1 MATMKIK
8 IDTLPNGYSV
18 TIDGK
23 QMLYFNEQEL
33 LEGMFV
39 HIGLQLGDYM
49 NKQTI
54 HDLMTACATWP
65 EAKKGLVALKDIQEQ
80 NTALHNQIENL
91 KNIIKRKEAYIE
103 ELKAAK
109 SKANPK
115 VMHRREAANDAPL
128 MKMEQAARKNGL
140 IK

>member
-23 QMLYFNEQEL
+23 QMLYFNEYEL

-49 NKQTI
+49 NKKTI
-54 HDLMTACATWP
+54 RDLMTAYATWP
-65 EAKKGLVALKDIQEQ
+65 EAKKGLVALKDIHEQ
-80 NTALHNQIENL
+80 NTALHKQIETL
-91 KNIIKRKEAYIE
+91 KKVIKRKEVYIE

-109 SKANPK
+109 NKSNQKA
-115 VMHRREAANDAPL
+115 MHRKEADNGTPL

>member
-1 MATMKIK
+1 MKIK

-39 HIGLQLGDYM
+39 HVGLQLGDYM
-49 NKQTI
+49 NKTTI
-54 HDLMTACATWP
+54 RDLMNACATWP
-65 EAKKGLVALKDIQEQ
+65 DAKKGLIALKDVQEQ
-80 NTALHNQIENL
+80 NTNLHNQVENL

-128 MKMEQAARKNGL
+128 MKMEQAARKKGL